1 MTDYLQ
7 DIVCVMKKSFIF
19 CLLLAIV
26 SIMATGCSSC
36 ESENKKQESE
46 GANYHDYD
54 GVVQDFTAGVSHI
67 QAMHRQTAYTLLN
80 GKKYE
85 WRNTRVIFND
95 TIDLDALDQLH
106 ITDINDVFYYWDEQ
120 GPWVQYVNSN
130 VKGGLQIPWP
140 INDVWIEDEDMS
152 ESAIKLSC
160 EDALQRLKEYNATTN
175 GIVPKACFITLRK
188 PVGPLDCSPQW
199 TIGDAYN
206 VLFIDAET
214 GQVRDWCPAFPSS
227 MVNGFHKK

>member
-1 MTDYLQ
+1 
-7 DIVCVMKKSFIF
+7 MKKNVLF
-19 CLLLAIV
+19 CLLFAIA
-26 SIMATGCSSC
+26 SIMVTGCSSC
-36 ESENKKQESE
+36 ESENKKQES
-46 GANYHDYD
+46 ANYHDYD
-54 GVVQDFTAGVSHI
+54 GVIQDFTAGVSKI
-67 QAMHRQTAYTLLN
+67 QAMHRQTMFVTL
-80 GKKYE
+80 GVKEYE

-130 VKGGLQIPWP
+130 VKQGVQIPWP

-160 EDALQRLKEYNATTN
+160 EDALQRLKEYN

-188 PVGPLDCSPQW
+188 PVGPLDCNPQW

-214 GQVRDWCPAFPSS
+214 GQVRDWCPAFS
-227 MVNGFHKK
+227 NNQ